1 MPASNNNFEQLRNA
15 AGHIHDVD
23 FHRLLSERDV
33 EVAIVNEGEIME
45 RVSSQTSINNPYNFD
60 VNRFLPNAHPMTLE
74 VFFHTA
80 CRLIKDAQLRAGV
93 NEEDLVHCTEEYPPL
108 PFEGFGDELIAF
120 KLISRTPGMM
130 NTKGTGRP
138 HRKATYWY
146 DLVKPEYPN
155 KTIIVESRPV
165 DHVIEFCCYGRSN
178 KLVNK
183 RAIWLER
190 LFVNSAFAFE
200 VKGAERFYWKER
212 KADTYINH
220 GEQRIFCRPI
230 HFFLRFREF
239 EAKAESILRR
249 IIIEATA
256 NAGE

>member
-1 MPASNNNFEQLRNA
+1 MGKQQRSVQLRDRD
-15 AGHIHDVD
+15 GHIRDINFD
-23 FHRLLSERDV
+23 RLLSEDDV
-33 EVAIVNEGEIME
+33 EVVIMNEGEILD
-45 RVSSQTSINNPYNFD
+45 RVSSRVSIENPYNFD
-60 VNRFLPNAHPMTLE
+60 VNRFLPNAEPMTLDI
-74 VFFHTA
+74 FFETA
-80 CRLIKDAQLRAGV
+80 CRLIKDAQVREGV
-93 NEEDLVHCTEEYPPL
+93 VEEDLVHCTEEYPPV
-108 PFEGFGDELIAF
+108 PFSSFGDEVIAF
-120 KLISRTPGMM
+120 KVVSRTPGMM

-138 HRKATYWY
+138 HRKATYSY
-146 DLVKPEYPN
+146 EIAKPEYPN

-165 DHVIEFCCYGRSN
+165 DHIVEFCCYGQSN